1 MAALNG
7 QETGV
12 KGRHCTA
19 FIPGIGTVD
28 GRTRPAKAYEATVN
42 AIVADLGGEGA
53 ISRAELEIVRRAAG
67 LGVLA
72 GLIEAAIVAG
82 DDIEPMQY
90 QSIANAQGRLL
101 SRLGLRRRARDVTPP
116 LADYLAAKARAADS

>member
-7 QETGV
+7 QENGV
-12 KGRHCTA
+12 KGHHCTA

-28 GRTRPAKAYEATVN
+28 GRTRPAKAYEAIVN
-42 AIVADLGGEGA
+42 ALVADLGGKDA

-72 GLIEAAIVAG
+72 GQIEAAIVAG
-82 DDIEPMQY
+82 DDIDPMQY
-90 QSIANAQGRLL
+90 QSVANAQGRLL
-101 SRLGLRRRARDVTPP
+101 FRLGLKRVARDVTPP
-116 LADYLAAKARAADS
+116 LADYLASKAEGAG

>member
-1 MAALNG
+1 MADGNG
-7 QETGV
+7 AESGV

-28 GRTRPAKAYEATVN
+28 GRTRQAKAFEATVE
-42 AIVADLGGEGA
+42 ALVTDMGGPDG

-72 GLIEAAIVAG
+72 AQIEAQIVAG
-82 DDIEPMQY
+82 ETVAATEY
-90 QSIANAQGRLL
+90 QTVANAQGRLL
-101 SRLGLRRRARDVTPP
+101 SRLGLQRRARDVTPT
-116 LADYLAAKARAADS
+116 LKDYLASRAESAA